1 MATQKNAQAFILGS
15 GSKTTGTSVTLSCTS
30 ALPLILDD
38 MTIGFNHNEYRVS
51 TISSLTL
58 SGQSLLAS
66 NKDMPLVCFRPEA
79 KVDDQRNIGL
89 TIDTNQVFS
98 ATVEVSKGGGLTA
111 NYPIALQVST
121 SPTDVVISPNN
132 APAGLLNYAFGMGKV
147 TVNGSST
154 ATLEATSLRDGVYL
168 GRLIADYGFADGAAS
183 TDSNLIT
190 VRSILV
196 DGIELLS
203 SQQSGTADGAISLE
217 ALLDTASDKLGNSA
231 DYLIG
236 QNSIVKIVLHN
247 ASVTNCDVAMGF
259 FCRPLV

>member
-1 MATQKNAQAFILGS
+1 
-15 GSKTTGTSVTLSCTS
+15 
-30 ALPLILDD
+30 
-38 MTIGFNHNEYRVS
+38 MTISYAPSIYKTATVS
-51 TISSLTL
+51 SITL

-66 NKDMPLVCFRPEA
+66 NKDMPAIAFRPEA

-98 ATVEVSKGGGLTA
+98 ATLEVSGAGVSA
-111 NYPIALQVST
+111 DSPVALGVST

-132 APAGLLNYAFGMGKV
+132 APAGLLNYCFGMGKV
-147 TVNGSST
+147 TVNSNSS

-168 GRLIADYGFADGAAS
+168 GRLIADFAFSDGAQPES
-183 TDSNLIT
+183 VNQIT
-190 VRSILV
+190 IRSVLV

-203 SQQSGTADGAISLE
+203 SQSAGTAEGAVSLE
-217 ALLDTASDKLGNSA
+217 TFLNTASDKLGNSA

-247 ASVTNCDVAMGF
+247 SNSAKSVDVTMGF